1 MECVFELLYDLI
13 FEGTLDIALKIGTS
27 KKVPMFFRILA
38 LIVFLVLYVVII
50 VLLLVYGVNALRT
63 NDLFGGCLCIL
74 TALVVLIVGIFL
86 TVKRLKKVPETE

>member
-1 MECVFELLYDLI
+1 MEFVFELFYDLI
-13 FEGTLDIALKIGTS
+13 FEGTLDLTLKIGTS

-38 LIVFLVLYVVII
+38 LIVFLVLYVGLVA
-50 VLLLVYGVNALRT
+50 LLSVYGVDALRG

-74 TALVVLIVGIFL
+74 TALVVLVGGVFL

>member
-1 MECVFELLYDLI
+1 MEFVFGLFYDLF

-38 LIVFLVLYVVII
+38 LIVFLVLYVGII
-50 VLLLVYGVNALRT
+50 ALLSVYGVNALHT

-74 TALVVLIVGIFL
+74 TALVVLIGGVFL
-86 TVKRLKKVPETE
+86 TVRRWKKVPTAE

>member
-38 LIVFLVLYVVII
+38 LIVFLALDVGTI
-50 VLLLVYGVNALRT
+50 VLLLVYGVDALRT

-74 TALVVLIVGIFL
+74 TALVVLVGGTFL
-86 TVKRLKKVPETE
+86 TVGRLKRVSAAE